1 MELLAATVIPVPLF
15 GVGLWELEI
24 FFFFLMREQEKKK
37 EKMPI
42 AKVDF

>member
-15 GVGLWELEI
+15 GVGLWELEKN
-24 FFFFLMREQEKKK
+24 FFFYERAGKK